1 MSDVVIKWKIT
12 KCLFVIEKLQI
23 HWIISS
29 IALKN
34 WKMFALII
42 KISNIMEVFWILK
55 SIRKSRKYI
64 RSLFWFF

>member
-23 HWIISS
+23 RWIISL